1 MLVGECAAK
10 VQILENK
17 LNEDDGQLAL
27 DYNSPG
33 ARRRR
38 IKARAVR
45 RGVQQSGDSSDYAMS
60 PTKQLVT
67 TGHCIE
73 SKTSFRH

>member
-1 MLVGECAAK
+1 MGECAAK
-10 VQILENK
+10 VQILESK
-17 LNEDDGQLAL
+17 LNEDGQLAL

-60 PTKQLVT
+60 PTKQTVCS
-67 TGHCIE
+67 GH
-73 SKTSFRH
+73 SFLG